1 MPGWFEA
8 VFNTPSHHRVHHGSD
23 ADYLDVN
30 YAGILII
37 WDRMFGSFVPETHR
51 PTYGLTKNIDTYN
64 PFQVAFGEFVAI
76 GRDVRSARG
85 GKAKL
90 GHVFGPPGW
99 SPNRRPVPDPIGT
112 APAGQRLSSAI
123 GRSLSWP
130 GG

>member
-1 MPGWFEA
+1 
-8 VFNTPSHHRVHHGSD
+8 VHHGSD

-64 PFQVAFGEFVAI
+64 PFRVAFGEFVNI
-76 GRDVRSARG
+76 GSDVRAAHG
-85 GKAKL
+85 LVAKL

-99 SPNRRPVPDPIGT
+99 Q
-112 APAGQRLSSAI
+112 PAGARLDPAQPNPEELTPVR
-123 GRSLSWP
+123 RS
-130 GG
+130 